1 MRSCARNVEV
11 KTVLNQTWPI
21 QAEEDLMD
29 PIGNSRTKKIK
40 SKPCLIDREKIKP
53 NQTWPST

>member
-21 QAEEDLMD
+21 EGEEDFD
-29 PIGNSRTKKIK
+29 GANWKFSHGKKSYK
-40 SKPCLIDREKIKP
+40 KNCLIDREKIKHVH
-53 NQTWPST
+53 QRK

>member
-21 QAEEDLMD
+21 EAEEDFD
-29 PIGNSRTKKIK
+29 GNSRTEKNQIK
-40 SKPCLIDREKIKP
+40 TMFD
-53 NQTWPST
+53 